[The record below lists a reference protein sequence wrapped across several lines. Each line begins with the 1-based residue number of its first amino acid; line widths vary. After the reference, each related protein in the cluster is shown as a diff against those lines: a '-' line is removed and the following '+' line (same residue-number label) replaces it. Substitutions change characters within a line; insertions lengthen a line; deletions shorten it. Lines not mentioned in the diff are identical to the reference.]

1 MEPVG
6 YLLTAAQHSLRLAI
20 DTAMRDLGVTAPQY
34 AVLRFLDE
42 SPGMSGADLARRAFV
57 TPQTMNRI
65 IVNLDG
71 AGLIERAPHAELGR
85 VLQTRLSPAGR
96 RLLGRC
102 RERVGAVEN
111 RMLSGLTATEREQ
124 LRDLL
129 RRCVDCLRAEL
140 KPPTAL

>member
-6 YLLTAAQHSLRLAI
+6 YLLKVAQQRGRLAM

-42 SPGMSGADLARRAFV
+42 SAGMSGADLARRAFV

-65 IVNLDG
+65 IVNLDK
-71 AGLIERAPHAELGR
+71 AGLIERAPHVKPGR
-85 VLQTRLSPAGR
+85 ILDTRLSPAGR
-96 RLLGRC
+96 RLLEQC
-102 RERVGAVEN
+102 RERVDAVEN
-111 RMLSGLTATEREQ
+111 TMLSKLTEAEREQ

-129 RRCVDCLRAEL
+129 RRCADSLR
-140 KPPTAL
+140 P

>member
-6 YLLTAAQHSLRLAI
+6 YLLKVAQQSLRLAM

-34 AVLRFLDE
+34 AVLRYLDE

-65 IVNLDG
+65 IVNLDE
-71 AGLIERAPHAELGR
+71 AGLIDRAPHANSGR
-85 VLQTRLSPAGR
+85 VLDTRLSPSGR
-96 RLLGRC
+96 RLLRRC
-102 RERVGAVEN
+102 RERVDAVEN
-111 RMLSGLTATEREQ
+111 TMLSGLTASERQQ

-129 RRCVDCLRAEL
+129 QRCAESL
-140 KPPTAL
+140 HA

>member
-6 YLLTAAQHSLRLAI
+6 YVLKVAQQSLRLAM

-71 AGLIERAPHAELGR
+71 AGLVERAPHANSARILD
-85 VLQTRLSPAGR
+85 TRLSPAGR
-96 RLLGRC
+96 RLLARC
-102 RERVGAVEN
+102 RARVDAVEN
-111 RMLSGLTATEREQ
+111 TMLSELTAAEREQ

-129 RRCVDCLRAEL
+129 QRCAHSLSA
-140 KPPTAL
+140 

>member
-6 YLLTAAQHSLRLAI
+6 YVLKVAQQSLRLAM

-34 AVLRFLDE
+34 AVMRFLDE

-65 IVNLDG
+65 IFNLDE
-71 AGLIERAPHAELGR
+71 AGMIERAPDTKSGR
-85 VLQTRLSPAGR
+85 ALNTRLSPAGR
-96 RLLGRC
+96 RLLRRC
-102 RERVGAVEN
+102 RERVDAVEN
-111 RMLSGLTATEREQ
+111 TMLSGLTTAEREQ

-129 RRCVDCLRAEL
+129 QCCADSLQA
-140 KPPTAL
+140 

>member
-6 YLLTAAQHSLRLAI
+6 YVLKVAQQSLRLAM

-65 IVNLDG
+65 IFNLDE
-71 AGLIERAPHAELGR
+71 AGMIERALDATSGR
-85 VLQTRLSPAGR
+85 ALNTTLSPAGR
-96 RLLGRC
+96 RLLRRC
-102 RERVGAVEN
+102 RERVDAVEN
-111 RMLSGLTATEREQ
+111 TMLSGLTAAEREE
-124 LRDLL
+124 LRGLL
-129 RRCVDCLRAEL
+129 QCCVDSLQA
-140 KPPTAL
+140 

>member
-6 YLLTAAQHSLRLAI
+6 YVLKVAQQSLRLAM

-65 IVNLDG
+65 IVNLDE
-71 AGLIERAPHAELGR
+71 AGMIERASNAKSGR
-85 VLQTRLSPAGR
+85 ALNTRLSPAGR

-102 RERVGAVEN
+102 RERVDAVEN
-111 RMLSGLTATEREQ
+111 TMLSGLTAAEREQ

-129 RRCVDCLRAEL
+129 QCCADSLQA
-140 KPPTAL
+140 

>member
-65 IVNLDG
+65 IVNLDK
-71 AGLIERAPHAELGR
+71 AGLIERAPHAKSGR
-85 VLQTRLSPAGR
+85 VLDTRLSPAGR

-102 RERVGAVEN
+102 RERVDAVEN
-111 RMLSGLTATEREQ
+111 TMLSGLTAAEREQ
-124 LRDLL
+124 LQDLL
-129 RRCVDCLRAEL
+129 QRCADSLRA
-140 KPPTAL
+140 

>member
-6 YLLTAAQHSLRLAI
+6 YLLKVAQQRGRLAM

-42 SPGMSGADLARRAFV
+42 SAGMSGADLARRAFV

-65 IVNLDG
+65 IVNLDK
-71 AGLIERAPHAELGR
+71 AGLIERAPYVKPGR
-85 VLQTRLSPAGR
+85 ILDTRLSPAGR
-96 RLLGRC
+96 RLLEQC
-102 RERVGAVEN
+102 RERVDAVEN
-111 RMLSGLTATEREQ
+111 TMLSELTEAEREQ

-129 RRCVDCLRAEL
+129 RRCADSLR
-140 KPPTAL
+140 P

>member
-6 YLLTAAQHSLRLAI
+6 YVLKVAQQRLRLAM

-34 AVLRFLDE
+34 AVLRYLGE

-65 IVNLDG
+65 IVNLDK
-71 AGLIERAPHAELGR
+71 AGLIERAPHAKSGR
-85 VLQTRLSPAGR
+85 VLDTRLSPAGR
-96 RLLGRC
+96 RLLENC
-102 RERVGAVEN
+102 RERVDAVEN
-111 RMLSGLTATEREQ
+111 TMLSGLTAAEREQ

-129 RRCVDCLRAEL
+129 QRCADSLPASHRQ
-140 KPPTAL
+140 